1 MRFVDEI
8 SKESLH
14 VFFFLKEKDSELVAC
29 SRQAL
34 ATIDHILP
42 SGANKET

>member
-1 MRFVDEI
+1 MRSAKKVYMF
-8 SKESLH
+8 
-14 VFFFLKEKDSELVAC
+14 FFFLKEKDSELVAC

>member
-1 MRFVDEI
+1 MRSAKKVYM
-8 SKESLH
+8 
-14 VFFFLKEKDSELVAC
+14 FFFLKEKDSELVAC

>member
-8 SKESLH
+8 SKESFTCYI
-14 VFFFLKEKDSELVAC
+14 FFKEKDSELVAC